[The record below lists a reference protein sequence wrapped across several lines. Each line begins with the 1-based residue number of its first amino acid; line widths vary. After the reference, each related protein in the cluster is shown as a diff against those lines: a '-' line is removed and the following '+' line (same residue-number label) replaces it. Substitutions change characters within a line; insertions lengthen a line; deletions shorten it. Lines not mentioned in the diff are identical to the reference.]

1 MIAQS
6 CVDYFDCQWN
16 KANLADFQIS
26 FILLVAN
33 VIRIA
38 TSRSKKKMMASP
50 ESILVWLIIGAVAG
64 WLAGVIMKGYGF
76 GLVGDIIV
84 GILGAVVA
92 GFLFPRLGFN
102 LGSVRQFY
110 PVHVTRAI

>member
-1 MIAQS
+1 
-6 CVDYFDCQWN
+6 
-16 KANLADFQIS
+16 
-26 FILLVAN
+26 
-33 VIRIA
+33 
-38 TSRSKKKMMASP
+38 MMASP

-102 LGSVRQFY
+102 LGSGIVAEIISAVIGACILLFVARL
-110 PVHVTRAI
+110 VKRA